1 MALLFFLFFYLITDS
16 KTSLQLTNKN
26 VLISNF
32 VYFFLS
38 SSFGLTPAKIMD
50 IFAVRH
56 IYKRNHVNYCEH
68 VGNLVIALL
77 DFYFEISID

>member
-1 MALLFFLFFYLITDS
+1 MDISERTFQANFRVNGSTFLYFFSFFCLITDS
-16 KTSLQLTNKN
+16 KTSLQLTDKN

-38 SSFGLTPAKIMD
+38 SSFGLSPAKIMD

-56 IYKRNHVNYCEH
+56 IKT
-68 VGNLVIALL
+68 
-77 DFYFEISID
+77 

>member
-1 MALLFFLFFYLITDS
+1 MDISRGHSKQILGFNGSTFLYFFSFLYLITDS
-16 KTSLQLTNKN
+16 KTSLQLTDKN

-38 SSFGLTPAKIMD
+38 SSFGLTPVKIMD

-56 IYKRNHVNYCEH
+56 I
-68 VGNLVIALL
+68 
-77 DFYFEISID
+77 